1 MLFVPSRKFAG
12 RIQWGENKPFAPRE
26 NDWELAFPCNK
37 ARAQPWTQK
46 RRGPPLAVCQMFFRA
61 QENACNCQ
69 GSGNNNEAFQ
79 YKWCV
84 GTCLCPGPPSPLLYS
99 FAALHWQR
107 DLSWFLNNLHWN
119 LLLIV
124 LGHQNEALKQSQV
137 WNEWLVTSDT
147 VQESPRPLTNCYER
161 NYPESSRSF
170 CVDSLKIHI
179 HNCSINY
186 WNKWFWCRWL
196 EHSPPCSQVLEKC

>member
-1 MLFVPSRKFAG
+1 MWLLYWVYVCGIYGWIWLGVVRVVVGIQEDSCLLWTLCVPLCINAHPGLQVWLALTGCSSPPHPLNGLPSSLLGTSCSKWIFHARLCCWELTPG

-46 RRGPPLAVCQMFFRA
+46 RRGPPLTVCQMFFRA

-99 FAALHWQR
+99 FAALH
-107 DLSWFLNNLHWN
+107 
-119 LLLIV
+119 
-124 LGHQNEALKQSQV
+124 
-137 WNEWLVTSDT
+137 
-147 VQESPRPLTNCYER
+147 
-161 NYPESSRSF
+161 
-170 CVDSLKIHI
+170 
-179 HNCSINY
+179 
-186 WNKWFWCRWL
+186 
-196 EHSPPCSQVLEKC
+196 